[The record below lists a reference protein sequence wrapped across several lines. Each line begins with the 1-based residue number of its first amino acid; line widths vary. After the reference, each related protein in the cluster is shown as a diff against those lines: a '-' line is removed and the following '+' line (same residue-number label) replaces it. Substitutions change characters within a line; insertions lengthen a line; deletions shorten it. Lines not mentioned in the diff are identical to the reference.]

1 VPVRVRRRGRRRS
14 EEEGGDERTKLAQG
28 ARSIE
33 APREPAV
40 IFPREEGNARLRLS
54 IGARWTLR
62 YAVAL
67 SITLTLFAAVVY
79 AAVSRRINREA
90 YLVTEIHASEL
101 LESLRTQSEEH
112 DRETVLAW
120 ISERMERTVRESPPD
135 LGLGIQYLDAKGEL
149 IASAGSLRD
158 RRLGLPE
165 DLLREERESAL
176 RAVNLGGEHAHVVTV
191 MRAPGGFVQV
201 AIDTARYTEN
211 VDFVREVLELLLPI
225 TIVLTVGLGW
235 LLARGSLA
243 PIQKINQAARR
254 ISGANL
260 AESIPT
266 SGSGD
271 ELDQLAETLNA
282 MMERIREGVEGIR
295 RFNANAAHELRTPLS
310 HICGRIE
317 AILQRP
323 RREEEYREAL
333 ARVLG
338 EAHELAAGVN
348 AMLRLSQSEAG
359 LGRDQ
364 RQRVAL
370 GPLLE
375 TLVEFFGPLAEERGI
390 AIAAGPFPKVEVEGD
405 GSWLRQLFSNLVD
418 NAVKYCEPGDR
429 IGIEAR
435 REGHEVR
442 ISVSDDGPGIAPAE
456 LPEVFERFER
466 GSGHQARPGFG
477 LGLPLAREIA
487 RAHGGRVSAASDP
500 GRETTLTVW
509 LPVASGG

>member
-1 VPVRVRRRGRRRS
+1 M
-14 EEEGGDERTKLAQG
+14 
-28 ARSIE
+28 
-33 APREPAV
+33 
-40 IFPREEGNARLRLS
+40 RLS

-101 LESLRTQSEEH
+101 VESLRSQSEEH
-112 DRETVLAW
+112 DRERVLAW
-120 ISERMERTVRESPPD
+120 IAERLERTVRESPPD
-135 LGLGIQYLDAKGEL
+135 LALGIQYLDDRGGVL
-149 IASAGSLRD
+149 ASAGSLRGE
-158 RRLGLPE
+158 RVVVPE
-165 DLLREERESAL
+165 DLLREERDSAL
-176 RAVNLGGEHAHVVTV
+176 RAVNLGGEHAHLVSV

-201 AIDTARYTEN
+201 AIDTGRYAEN
-211 VDFVREVLELLLPI
+211 VAFVREVLQFLLPI
-225 TIVLTVGLGW
+225 TLVLTVGLGW
-235 LLARGSLA
+235 LLARGSLT

-254 ISGANL
+254 ISSANL
-260 AESIPT
+260 DESIPT
-266 SGSGD
+266 SGAGD

-282 MMERIREGVEGIR
+282 MMARIREGVERIR

-317 AILQRP
+317 SILQRP
-323 RREEEYREAL
+323 RGDEEYREAL
-333 ARVLG
+333 ARVLA
-338 EAHELAAGVN
+338 EAQELAAGVN

-359 LGRDQ
+359 LSRSQ
-364 RQRVAL
+364 RQRVEL

-375 TLVEFFGPLAEERGI
+375 TLVEFFAPLAEERGI
-390 AIAAGPFPKVEVEGD
+390 AIAAGPFPGVAVEGD

-418 NAVKYCEPGDR
+418 NAVKYCEAGDR
-429 IGIEAR
+429 IRIEAR
-435 REGHEVR
+435 LEGHEVR
-442 ISVSDDGPGIAPAE
+442 VRVTDSGPGIAASE

-487 RAHGGRVSAASDP
+487 RAHGGRITAASEP
-500 GRETTLTVW
+500 GRETALTVW
-509 LPVASGG
+509 LPVASDG